1 MGLINAIINNI
12 NHSFQNEEITTS
24 MLLSVLIVVGVLALY
39 EFVVYQVVLH
49 RSLYNKAFNI
59 SIAVLPFFI
68 STIILCLQSNLVI
81 TLGTIGALAIIRFR
95 TAVKDPV
102 DLIFILWAIHIG
114 ITCGCQLYEMAIIT
128 SLIAT
133 IVLVILN
140 RMNVGGGKSHILV
153 IHCKT
158 AEDERIITPLLEQ
171 HTKKYRVKS
180 RNYTEKGMDFVFEII
195 TKNVGILT
203 EEMERSGHVER
214 FSLMEY
220 DSDDII

>member
-1 MGLINAIINNI
+1 
-12 NHSFQNEEITTS
+12 
-24 MLLSVLIVVGVLALY
+24 MLLSVLLIVGILALY
-39 EFVVYQVVLH
+39 EFIVYQAVLH

-68 STIILCLQSNLVI
+68 STIIMCLQSNLVI

-114 ITCGCQLYEMAIIT
+114 ITCGCQLYEMAIVT
-128 SLIAT
+128 SLVAT

-140 RMNVGGGKSHILV
+140 HINKNMKSHILV
-153 IHCKT
+153 VHCKSV
-158 AEDERIITPLLEQ
+158 ENEPLMKGLLEKY
-171 HTKKYRVKS
+171 TKRYRVKS
-180 RNYTEKGMDFVFEII
+180 RNHTEKGMDYVFEI
-195 TKNVGILT
+195 TTT
-203 EEMERSGHVER
+203 EAAVLAGEMEKAKDIER

-220 DSDDII
+220 DSDDIL

>member
-1 MGLINAIINNI
+1 MGLIQAIIDCIRN
-12 NHSFQNEEITTS
+12 SFQNQEITTS
-24 MLLSVLIVVGVLALY
+24 MMLSVLIVAGVLALY
-39 EFVVYQVVLH
+39 EFIVYQVVLH

-102 DLIFILWAIHIG
+102 DLIFILWSIHIG
-114 ITCGCQLYEMAIIT
+114 ITCGCRLFEMAIVT
-128 SLIAT
+128 SLIVT

-140 RMNVGGGKSHILV
+140 RVNIGMKSHILV
-153 IHCKT
+153 VHCKS
-158 AEDERIITPLLEQ
+158 AENENAVTGLLKRY
-171 HTKKYRVKS
+171 TKKYRVKS
-180 RNYTEKGMDFVFEII
+180 RNHTERGMDFVFEIV
-195 TKNVGILT
+195 TKEAGALT
-203 EEMERSGHVER
+203 GAIEKEAAIER

-220 DSDDII
+220 DTDDIL

>member
-1 MGLINAIINNI
+1 MGLIQAVV
-12 NHSFQNEEITTS
+12 NHITDSFRNQEITTS
-24 MLLSVLIVVGVLALY
+24 MLLSVIVVVGILAVY
-39 EFVVYQVVLH
+39 EFIVYQVILH

-68 STIILCLQSNLVI
+68 ATIILCLQSNLVI

-128 SLIAT
+128 SLIVT
-133 IVLVILN
+133 VVLVVLN
-140 RMNVGGGKSHILV
+140 RIHVGSKSHILV
-153 IHCKT
+153 VHCKST
-158 AEDERIITPLLEQ
+158 EGESSVTEVLKRN
-171 HTKKYRVKS
+171 TKKYRVKS
-180 RNYTEKGMDFVFEII
+180 RNYTEKGVDFIFEII
-195 TKNVGILT
+195 SKNA
-203 EEMERSGHVER
+203 EEMAGELEKEAEVVR

-220 DSDDII
+220 DSDDVL

>member
-1 MGLINAIINNI
+1 MGLIQGIL
-12 NHSFQNEEITTS
+12 NHISDSFQNQEITTS
-24 MLLSVLIVVGVLALY
+24 MLLSVLVVVGVLALY
-39 EFVVYQVVLH
+39 EFVVYQVILH

-114 ITCGCQLYEMAIIT
+114 ITCGCRLYEMAIVT

-133 IVLVILN
+133 VVLVILN
-140 RMNVGGGKSHILV
+140 HVNRGMRSHILV
-153 IHCKT
+153 VHCKS
-158 AEDERIITPLLEQ
+158 AENESAVTGLLDKY
-171 HTKKYRVKS
+171 TRKYRVKS
-180 RNYTEKGMDFVFEII
+180 RNYTEKGMDFVFEIV
-195 TKNVGILT
+195 TKEAGILT
-203 EEMERSGHVER
+203 GEMEKETGIER

-220 DSDDII
+220 DSDDIL